1 MVRRF
6 YDTTAPTKE
15 GIGQTKEGLLWDDKI
30 VSNLHEQTSDRG
42 TRNQLCRPVWCAAFD
57 AAAACWV

>member
-15 GIGQTKEGLLWDDKI
+15 GLLWDAKI
-30 VSNLHEQTSDRG
+30 VSNLHEQKDRPG
-42 TRNQLCRPVWCAAFD
+42 L
-57 AAAACWV
+57 